1 MKFVLA
7 LSLLFSSLFSFSQ
20 KMFDEEAGVC
30 PLKFLLED
38 QETIVYYETGDSL
51 MVIDLFQGLEEKYTD
66 RLKGVVMMQVMVD
79 TALQACLVSYTNKTT
94 LSDRRFNIPEQFGK
108 MTGWKRLDGVLP
120 NENICALVSI
130 VFDKDEYKIIR
141 TGYNRNKGR
150 QQLDYETF
158 RRYLPV
164 VKDSTQNNIQH

>member
-7 LSLLFSSLFSFSQ
+7 LSLLFSSLLSFSQ

-38 QETIVYYETGDSL
+38 QEAIVYYETGDSL
-51 MVIDLFQGLEEKYTD
+51 MVINLLQGLEEKYTD

-79 TALQACLVSYTNKTT
+79 TAFQACLVSYTNKTT

-130 VFDKDEYKIIR
+130 VFDKEDYVIIR

-164 VKDSTQNNIQH
+164 VKDSTQTNTQN

>member
-1 MKFVLA
+1 MKFVIV
-7 LSLLFSSLFSFSQ
+7 LSFLFSSLLVFSQ
-20 KMFDEEAGVC
+20 KMFDEEAGIC

-38 QETIVYYETGDSL
+38 QEVIIYYESGDSI
-51 MVIDLFQGLEEKYTD
+51 MVADLLHGLDAKYTD

-79 TALQACLVSYTNKTT
+79 TAFQACLVSYTNKTT
-94 LSDRRFNIPEQFGK
+94 LSERRFNIPEQFGK
-108 MTGWKRLDGVLP
+108 MTGWNRLDGVLP

-130 VFDKDEYKIIR
+130 VFDREDYIIIR

-158 RRYLPV
+158 RRWLPV
-164 VKDSTQNNIQH
+164 INDSTQINTQN